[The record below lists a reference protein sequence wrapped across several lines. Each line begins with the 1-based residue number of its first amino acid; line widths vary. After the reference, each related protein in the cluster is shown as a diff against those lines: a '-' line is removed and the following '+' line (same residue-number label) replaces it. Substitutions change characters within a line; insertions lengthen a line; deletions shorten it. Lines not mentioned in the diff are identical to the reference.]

1 MESVRRKP
9 PGVEME
15 AVRRKPPGVRHRR
28 IPIQFNVQ
36 RACPE
41 SPGRLRDTATVT
53 GSLARLRY
61 SHRAACATPL
71 QSPGRLRD
79 SATVTELSF
88 FVYGAIVLVE
98 NA

>member
-1 MESVRRKP
+1 
-9 PGVEME
+9 ME
-15 AVRRKPPGVRHRR
+15 AEWRKPPGVRHRR
-28 IPIQFNVQ
+28 IPIQFNVE

-41 SPGRLRDTATVT
+41 PPGRLRDYATATGPLARLRLEPPGRLRDSATVT
-53 GSLARLRY
+53 GPRSRY
-61 SHRAACATPL
+61 GL
-71 QSPGRLRD
+71 ESPGRLRD